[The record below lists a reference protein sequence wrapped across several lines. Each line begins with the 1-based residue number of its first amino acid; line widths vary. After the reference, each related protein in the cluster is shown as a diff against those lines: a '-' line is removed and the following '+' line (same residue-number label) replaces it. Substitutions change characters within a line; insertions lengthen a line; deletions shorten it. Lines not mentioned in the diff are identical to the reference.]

1 MPVQRSTYYDST
13 TFNNIL
19 KIFFKMKL
27 HFYFKQTHL
36 FILICL
42 GMTVC
47 LSAQFTQQG
56 SKLVGTGNTGAAA
69 QGVSVALSGDG
80 NTALVGGYND
90 NSGQGAVWVYT
101 RSGSTWTQQGSK
113 LVGTGNTGAARQ
125 GISVALS
132 SDGNTALVGGYY
144 DNTQR
149 GAVWVWTR
157 SGSTWTQQ
165 GSKLVGTGN
174 TGAANQGRY
183 VALSGDGNTALVGGY
198 NDNSAQG
205 AVWVFTRSG
214 STWTQEGSKLV
225 GTGNV
230 GAANQGFS
238 VALSSDGNTA
248 LVGGLEDNNSQGAV
262 WVWTRSGSTWTQ
274 EGSKLVGTGNVG
286 AGRQGASVAL
296 SSDGNKALV
305 GWINDNSARGAV
317 MVWTRSGST
326 WAQEGSKLVG
336 TGNTGASQQ
345 GVSVALSSDGNT
357 ALVGGYFDNSSQGA
371 VWVYAPAVL
380 PVELLSFTGKPT
392 EGGNLLTWQTAN
404 EVNNKGFEIERHIGG
419 SQQPTGDSWETMGF
433 VAAKGKSAT
442 YTFTDDYRLSPVA
455 YYRLKQVDNDGKF
468 AYSKVISIVQSSK
481 GKGLTIYPNPV
492 SSHLTIE
499 NTDLSSGTHEGGT
512 FQILNLLGQQ
522 VLTGKT
528 AQRLDVSALPQG
540 TYVLKVGT
548 EQAKF
553 IKQ

>member
-101 RSGSTWTQQGSK
+101 RSGSTWTQQGAK

-125 GISVALS
+125 GFSVALS

-157 SGSTWTQQ
+157 SGSTWTQE

-305 GWINDNSARGAV
+305 GWMNDNSARGAV

-326 WAQEGSKLVG
+326 WAQEGAKLVG

-392 EGGNLLTWQTAN
+392 EGGNLLTWQTAEEKN
-404 EVNNKGFEIERHIGG
+404 AHDFDIERSTDGQSFTKIGTVKAQG
-419 SQQPTGDSWETMGF
+419 AHSEYQ
-433 VAAKGKSAT
+433 
-442 YTFTDDYRLSPVA
+442 FTDQKTTAYIH
-455 YYRLKQVDNDGKF
+455 YYRLKINDFDGKTD
-468 AYSKVISIVQSSK
+468 YSKVITLSNLSK
-481 GKGLTIYPNPV
+481 NQLKIYPSV
-492 SSHLTIE
+492 TSQFLSIE
-499 NTDLSSGTHEGGT
+499 SPFSGLGAAD
-512 FQILNLLGQQ
+512 FQIVNLLGQV
-522 VLTGKT
+522 VLRGQTT
-528 AQRLDVSALPQG
+528 TQNIDVSALPHG
-540 TYVLKVGT
+540 TYMLRVGQEVT
-548 EQAKF
+548 KF
-553 IKQ
+553 VKQ